1 MFNRLEKVL
10 SDLTLDPVKLPSFHH
25 SSTVL
30 PFDYLLRFHIKYLN
44 PEAITSRW
52 VAESSLKY
60 IELRL
65 EKIKERKSPDDKII
79 LPMIKYWYKEG
90 KKIISKAKKSY
101 SIFLKS
107 GKITDNL
114 IKSTLLLSKLDFIL
128 RAGYTIVSINQNQL
142 HY

>member
-1 MFNRLEKVL
+1 
-10 SDLTLDPVKLPSFHH
+10 
-25 SSTVL
+25 
-30 PFDYLLRFHIKYLN
+30 
-44 PEAITSRW
+44 
-52 VAESSLKY
+52 
-60 IELRL
+60 
-65 EKIKERKSPDDKII
+65 
-79 LPMIKYWYKEG
+79 MIKYWYKEG